1 MGMDG
6 AWIGVQSLD
15 EPVLD
20 DSFDVFEDSFD
31 EEVLVLASDLPF
43 SDLDVSALSL
53 LPFEPEETR
62 ESVL

>member
-1 MGMDG
+1 
-6 AWIGVQSLD
+6 LD
-15 EPVLD
+15 ELVLE
-20 DSFDVFEDSFD
+20 DSFDVFEESLD

-43 SDLDVSALSL
+43 SDLAVLALSL

>member
-1 MGMDG
+1 LDEL
-6 AWIGVQSLD
+6 VLEDSLD
-15 EPVLD
+15 ELVL
-20 DSFDVFEDSFD
+20 EDSFD

-43 SDLDVSALSL
+43 SDLAVLALSL

>member
-1 MGMDG
+1 LDELLLED
-6 AWIGVQSLD
+6 SLD
-15 EPVLD
+15 ELVLEE
-20 DSFDVFEDSFD
+20 SFDELVLEDSFD

-43 SDLDVSALSL
+43 SDLAVLALSP